1 MPHIDGFDP
10 ARAHEAQ
17 LRALNLLAPRLGAL
31 PGACAPT
38 IQRARVPVAAL
49 TIKPPADAP
58 ADTPELHLDVSLHT
72 PQHRGLVAAGHVRWL
87 LMHLPHPLGCL
98 HRSRPEPGRLRVFK
112 PVGPPKLCLPHQQSR

>member
-49 TIKPPADAP
+49 TIKPPANAP

-72 PQHRGLVAAGHVRWL
+72 PQHSGLVAVAYVHFL
-87 LMHLPHPLGCL
+87 YHALPV
-98 HRSRPEPGRLRVFK
+98 LRCAFLALFLVS
-112 PVGPPKLCLPHQQSR
+112 LPS